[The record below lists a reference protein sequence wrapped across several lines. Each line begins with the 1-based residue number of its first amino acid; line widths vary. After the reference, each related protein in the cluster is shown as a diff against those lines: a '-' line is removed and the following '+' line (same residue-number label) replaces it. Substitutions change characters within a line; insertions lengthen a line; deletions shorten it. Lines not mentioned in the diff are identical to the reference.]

1 MRYRVL
7 VDANGKPMR
16 RREGYYVA
24 ASNGQSGIMSKRWVV
39 ENIDKFT
46 NLRLCRKVLYLVQD
60 VYENASEAIINNI
73 MADMRSA
80 NGLNVIADATLYGF
94 KQSMHEEAETREPK
108 GSKMWAMQQL
118 ARYETSAIIVYKKC
132 LREAIYMC
140 YSDVNKDRS
149 WISVTK
155 GGSVVDTRFFLDQ
168 GKAQKYAEQ
177 ICGCINTLDTP
188 AFVLSAVQQLGL
200 SL

>member
-73 MADMRSA
+73 LADMRSA

-108 GSKMWAMQQL
+108 GNLCPAKSS
-118 ARYETSAIIVYKKC
+118 TSNIFTNAHVSAFRLNDKSDSAK
-132 LREAIYMC
+132 AAGKGSGYMGTFFGIDAFMP
-140 YSDVNKDRS
+140 DVENMFY
-149 WISVTK
+149 
-155 GGSVVDTRFFLDQ
+155 TRPFYIPN
-168 GKAQKYAEQ
+168 A
-177 ICGCINTLDTP
+177 N
-188 AFVLSAVQQLGL
+188 VQDLT
-200 SL
+200 